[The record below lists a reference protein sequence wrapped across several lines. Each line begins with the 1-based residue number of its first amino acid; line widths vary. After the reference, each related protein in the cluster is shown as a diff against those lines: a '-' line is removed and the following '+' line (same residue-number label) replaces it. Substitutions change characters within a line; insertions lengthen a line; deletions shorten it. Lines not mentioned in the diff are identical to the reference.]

1 MSLHHGTEE
10 GRWYTEKIL
19 PRHWERLAV
28 VYVRQSTM
36 QQVLEHQE
44 STRLQYGLVRRAVA
58 WGWPESRV
66 LVIDDDLGRSGT
78 SAEGRHGFQRL
89 VAEVGLD
96 HVGLILG
103 VEMSR
108 LARSSKDWHQL
119 LEICALFGTLIAD
132 LDGIYD
138 PSQYNDR
145 LLLGLKGTMSEAEL
159 HLLKQRLYQGTLQK
173 ARRGALRFALPLGYV
188 HNPAGEVGYD
198 PDAQVQHVVRLIFRK
213 FDELGTLH
221 ALLRYLRQHN
231 ITVGVRLREGPA
243 KGTLEWR
250 RPNRMTLQN
259 MLKHPLYAGTY
270 AYGRRQVD
278 PRKKQPGRPSTGR
291 VMRPRHAYHAFL
303 KEHVPA
309 YITWA
314 QYERNL
320 ARLEANR
327 ARAETIGAV
336 RHGPSLLAGLV
347 VCGLCG
353 RRMQVRYGGPN
364 TLHSYTCNRLATDY
378 GGDYCQYLPGEPVDA
393 FVSQWVLT
401 ALEPAALALSL
412 EATARLEQERQDLDR
427 LWHQRLERGAY
438 EAERA
443 ARHYHLIEPEHRLVA
458 RQLAKDWEDALLAQR
473 QLQEDY
479 ARFVQAQPPLL
490 SRTEREAIEQL
501 AQNIPALW
509 HAPTTTMAERKEIV
523 RQIIQRVIVAGEGR
537 SERLQI
543 TIEWVG
549 GGRTTGLT
557 TRPIS
562 RIAHLSDYPRLCERI
577 RTLVQEGCTITQITA
592 VLAHEGFRSPK
603 HARPFSR
610 QSVIELMRRLGVHQ
624 PRRHRRLPLQ
634 AHEWWLSDLER
645 ELGKSNSTLH
655 QWRKRGWLQ
664 ARWHDQSKRWIAWA
678 DAAELQRLKQRSAL
692 PAGEVSR
699 QMWLDVQRSHPTGVP
714 PVTEVS

>member
-1 MSLHHGTEE
+1 MSLHHGTEA
-10 GRWYTEKIL
+10 WQWNTEKIL
-19 PRHWERLAV
+19 SRHLERLAV

-44 STRLQYGLVRRAVA
+44 STRLQYGLMRRAVA
-58 WGWPESRV
+58 WGWPEVRV

-78 SAEGRHGFQRL
+78 SAEGRQGFQRL

-159 HLLKQRLYQGTLQK
+159 HLLKQRMYQGTLQK
-173 ARRGALRFALPLGYV
+173 ARRGALRFALPIGYV
-188 HNPAGEVGYD
+188 HNASGEVVYD

-213 FDELGTLH
+213 FAELGTLH
-221 ALLRYLRQHN
+221 ALLRYLVQHD
-231 ITVGVRLREGPA
+231 IQLGVRVREGPA

-259 MLKHPLYAGTY
+259 LLKHPMYAGAY
-270 AYGRRQVD
+270 AYGRRQID

-291 VMRPRHAYHAFL
+291 VTHPRQAYHALL
-303 KEHVPA
+303 KDQVPA

-314 QYERNL
+314 QYEQHLGRL
-320 ARLEANR
+320 AANR
-327 ARAETIGAV
+327 ARAEAIGAV
-336 RHGPSLLAGLV
+336 RHGPSLLAGLL
-347 VCGLCG
+347 VCGRC
-353 RRMQVRYGGPN
+353 RCRMQVRYGGPRQ
-364 TLHSYTCNRLATDY
+364 LHSYTCNRLATDY

-401 ALEPAALALSL
+401 ALEPAALTLSL
-412 EATARLEQERQDLDR
+412 EATAHLEQERRDLDR
-427 LWHQRLERGAY
+427 LWQQRLERAAY

-443 ARHYHLIEPEHRLVA
+443 ARHYRLIEPEHRLVA
-458 RQLAKDWEDALLAQR
+458 RQLAKDWEDKLMAHR
-473 QLQEDY
+473 HLQEEYD
-479 ARFVQAQPPLL
+479 RFVQAQPQPL
-490 SRTEREAIEQL
+490 SAVEREAIAHL
-501 AQNIPALW
+501 AHNVPALW

-523 RQIIQRVIVAGEGR
+523 RQLIQRVIVAGEGM

-549 GGRTTGLT
+549 GGTTAGVI
-557 TRPIS
+557 TRPIR
-562 RIAHLSDYPRLCERI
+562 RIEHLSAYPQLCERI
-577 RTLVQEGCTITQITA
+577 RALAQAGYSTVQITA
-592 VLAHEGFRSPK
+592 CLAQEGFRSPK
-603 HARPFSR
+603 QAQPFSR
-610 QSVIELMRRLGVHQ
+610 QAVVELMRRLEVRPSHG
-624 PRRHRRLPLQ
+624 RRRPPLSE
-634 AHEWWLSDLER
+634 HEWWLSDLAR
-645 ELGKSNSTLH
+645 VLGVSNSTLH
-655 QWRKRGWLQ
+655 RWRQCGWLD
-664 ARWHDQSKRWIAWA
+664 ARWHPHCQRWVAWVNE
-678 DAAELQRLKQRSAL
+678 AELQRLKQRCAL
-692 PAGEVSR
+692 PAGEASR
-699 QMWLDVQRSHPTGVP
+699 HLWLDAQGFQPT
-714 PVTEVS
+714 VSPRFTAV